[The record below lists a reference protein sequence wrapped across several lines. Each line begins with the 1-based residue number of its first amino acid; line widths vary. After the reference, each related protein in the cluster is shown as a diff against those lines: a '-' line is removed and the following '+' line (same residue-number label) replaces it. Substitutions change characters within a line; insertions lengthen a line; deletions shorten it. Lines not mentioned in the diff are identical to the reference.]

1 MEAHRGAAISVR
13 WNADGTALATV
24 GEDGALKAGRGNL
37 GFRI

>member
-1 MEAHRGAAISVR
+1 VR

-37 GFRI
+37 GFRVRLKGLGFRV